1 MSRFAI
7 LLLAIVWV
15 PVNADAQSKVDLA
28 REVEQLL
35 RIHES
40 DRRAHFETSA
50 KQIMEHAADEFISVS
65 NGRVQRTTPAEN
77 LQFFEEYFKGAKY
90 YEWDDL
96 EPPIVRVS
104 NDASMAWMIV
114 RTRVHR
120 VQTQSDGKAAERRF
134 VYAGIMAYEKK
145 GGRWVR
151 VANVSTFEP
160 LTVTSPRAARTRDG
174 TGGSSR
180 DSSPSAPPCRPGRG
194 FPASD
199 PRS

>member
-1 MSRFAI
+1 MSRFTI
-7 LLLAIVWV
+7 LLLSLVLV
-15 PVNADAQSKVDLA
+15 PVIADAQSKVALSA
-28 REVEQLL
+28 EVEQLL

-50 KQIMEHAADEFISVS
+50 QRIMEHASDEFISVS
-65 NGRVQRTTPAEN
+65 AGKVQRTTRAEN
-77 LQFFEEYFKGAKY
+77 LQFFEEYFKAAKY

-114 RTRVHR
+114 RTRVRR
-120 VQTQSDGKAAERRF
+120 VQTHSGGETSERRF
-134 VYAGIMAYEKK
+134 VYAGIMAYEKQ

-160 LTVTSPRAARTRDG
+160 QTPG
-174 TGGSSR
+174 T
-180 DSSPSAPPCRPGRG
+180 PSN
-194 FPASD
+194 
-199 PRS
+199 

>member
-7 LLLAIVWV
+7 LVLSFVLV
-15 PVNADAQSKVDLA
+15 PLNANAQSKVDLA
-28 REVEQLL
+28 DEVEQLL

-50 KQIMEHAADEFISVS
+50 KRIMEHATDQFIAVS
-65 NGRVQRTTPAEN
+65 DGRVRRTTRAED
-77 LQFFEEYFKGAKY
+77 LKFFEEYFKGAKY

-114 RTRVHR
+114 RTRVRR
-120 VQTQSDGKAAERRF
+120 VQTQSGGTTTERRF

-145 GGRWVR
+145 DGRWGR

-160 LTVTSPRAARTRDG
+160 QA
-174 TGGSSR
+174 
-180 DSSPSAPPCRPGRG
+180 PSAPPN
-194 FPASD
+194 
-199 PRS
+199 

>member
-7 LLLAIVWV
+7 LLLSIILL
-15 PVNADAQSKVDLA
+15 PINADAQGKVDLTD
-28 REVEQLL
+28 EVEQLL

-50 KQIMEHAADEFISVS
+50 KQIMEHATDEFISVRA
-65 NGRVQRTTPAEN
+65 GGIQRTTRAEN
-77 LQFFEEYFKGAKY
+77 LKFFEEYFKGAKY

-114 RTRVHR
+114 RTRVR
-120 VQTQSDGKAAERRF
+120 REQAQSGGQATERKF

-145 GGRWVR
+145 GGRWLR

-160 LTVTSPRAARTRDG
+160 QA
-174 TGGSSR
+174 
-180 DSSPSAPPCRPGRG
+180 PSAPPN
-194 FPASD
+194 
-199 PRS
+199 

>member
-1 MSRFAI
+1 MSRFAM
-7 LLLAIVWV
+7 LLLSIVLV

-28 REVEQLL
+28 DEVEQLL

-50 KQIMEHAADEFISVS
+50 KRIMEHATDEFISVS
-65 NGRVQRTTPAEN
+65 DGRVRRTTRAES
-77 LQFFEEYFKGAKY
+77 LQFFEEYFKAAKY

-114 RTRVHR
+114 RTRVRR
-120 VQTQSDGKAAERRF
+120 VQTQSGGQATERRF
-134 VYAGIMAYEKK
+134 VYAGIMAYEKR
-145 GGRWVR
+145 GGRWFR

-160 LTVTSPRAARTRDG
+160 QAPG
-174 TGGSSR
+174 
-180 DSSPSAPPCRPGRG
+180 APP
-194 FPASD
+194 
-199 PRS
+199 

>member
-1 MSRFAI
+1 MSRFSI
-7 LLLAIVWV
+7 LLLSIVLV
-15 PVNADAQSKVDLA
+15 PLNAEAQRKVDRA
-28 REVEQLL
+28 DEVEQLL
-35 RIHES
+35 KIHES

-50 KQIMEHAADEFISVS
+50 KRIMEHATDEFISVS
-65 NGRVQRTTPAEN
+65 NGKIQRTTRAEN
-77 LQFFEEYFKGAKY
+77 LKFFEEYFKGAKY

-120 VQTQSDGKAAERRF
+120 VQTPSGGTATERRF

-160 LTVTSPRAARTRDG
+160 QAPA
-174 TGGSSR
+174 
-180 DSSPSAPPCRPGRG
+180 APPN
-194 FPASD
+194 
-199 PRS
+199 

>member
-1 MSRFAI
+1 MSRLAI
-7 LLLAIVWV
+7 LLLSMALV

-28 REVEQLL
+28 DEVEQLL

-50 KQIMEHAADEFISVS
+50 KGIMEHATDEFISVS
-65 NGRVQRTTPAEN
+65 DGRVQRTTRAEN
-77 LQFFEEYFKGAKY
+77 LKFFEEYFKGAKY

-114 RTRVHR
+114 RTRVR
-120 VQTQSDGKAAERRF
+120 RETQSGGKTTQRRF
-134 VYAGIMAYEKK
+134 VYAGIMAYEKQ
-145 GGRWVR
+145 GGRWGR

-160 LTVTSPRAARTRDG
+160 QAPG
-174 TGGSSR
+174 
-180 DSSPSAPPCRPGRG
+180 APPN
-194 FPASD
+194 
-199 PRS
+199 

>member
-1 MSRFAI
+1 MNRLPI
-7 LLLAIVWV
+7 LLLSFLLV
-15 PVNADAQSKVDLA
+15 PVGADAQSKVDVA
-28 REVEQLL
+28 AEVEQLL
-35 RIHES
+35 KIHES

-50 KQIMEHAADEFISVS
+50 RQLMAHASDEFVSVS
-65 NGRVQRTTPAEN
+65 NGKIQRTTPAQD
-77 LQFFEEYFKGAKY
+77 LKFFEEYFKGAKY

-114 RTRVHR
+114 RTRVR
-120 VQTQSDGKAAERRF
+120 RETQSDGKTTEQKF

-160 LTVTSPRAARTRDG
+160 RT
-174 TGGSSR
+174 
-180 DSSPSAPPCRPGRG
+180 
-194 FPASD
+194 
-199 PRS
+199 

>member
-7 LLLAIVWV
+7 LLLSIVLAS
-15 PVNADAQSKVDLA
+15 VNADAQSKVDLA
-28 REVEQLL
+28 DEVEQLL

-40 DRRAHFETSA
+40 DRRAHFETNA
-50 KQIMEHAADEFISVS
+50 KRIMEHATDEFISVS
-65 NGRVQRTTPAEN
+65 SGRVQRTTRAEN
-77 LQFFEEYFKGAKY
+77 LKFFEEYFKGAKY

-114 RTRVHR
+114 RTRVSR
-120 VQTQSDGKAAERRF
+120 VQTLSGGEATERRF
-134 VYAGIMAYEKK
+134 VYAGIMVYEKK

-160 LTVTSPRAARTRDG
+160 QAPGAPRN
-174 TGGSSR
+174 
-180 DSSPSAPPCRPGRG
+180 
-194 FPASD
+194 
-199 PRS
+199 

>member
-7 LLLAIVWV
+7 LLLSIALV

-28 REVEQLL
+28 DEVEQLL

-40 DRRAHFETSA
+40 DRRAHFETNA
-50 KQIMEHAADEFISVS
+50 KRIMEHASDEFISVS
-65 NGRVQRTTPAEN
+65 DGRVQRTTPAED
-77 LQFFEEYFKGAKY
+77 LKFFEEYFKGAKY

-120 VQTQSDGKAAERRF
+120 VQTHSGGETSERRF

-145 GGRWVR
+145 GGRWAR
-151 VANVSTFEP
+151 VANVSTFERQAP
-160 LTVTSPRAARTRDG
+160 A
-174 TGGSSR
+174 
-180 DSSPSAPPCRPGRG
+180 APPN
-194 FPASD
+194 
-199 PRS
+199 

>member
-7 LLLAIVWV
+7 LLLSIVLV
-15 PVNADAQSKVDLA
+15 PINADAQSKVDLA
-28 REVEQLL
+28 DEVEQLL

-40 DRRAHFETSA
+40 DRRAHFETNA
-50 KQIMEHAADEFISVS
+50 KRIMEHATDEFISVS
-65 NGRVQRTTPAEN
+65 AGKVQRTTRAEN
-77 LQFFEEYFKGAKY
+77 LKFFEEYFKGAKY

-114 RTRVHR
+114 RTRVSR
-120 VQTQSDGKAAERRF
+120 LQTVSADEVLERRF
-134 VYAGIMAYEKK
+134 VYAGIMAYEKN

-160 LTVTSPRAARTRDG
+160 QAAG
-174 TGGSSR
+174 
-180 DSSPSAPPCRPGRG
+180 APTK
-194 FPASD
+194 
-199 PRS
+199 

>member
-1 MSRFAI
+1 
-7 LLLAIVWV
+7 
-15 PVNADAQSKVDLA
+15 
-28 REVEQLL
+28 
-35 RIHES
+35 
-40 DRRAHFETSA
+40 
-50 KQIMEHAADEFISVS
+50 MEHAADEFISVS

-120 VQTQSDGKAAERRF
+120 VQTPSGGTATERRF

-160 LTVTSPRAARTRDG
+160 QAPA
-174 TGGSSR
+174 
-180 DSSPSAPPCRPGRG
+180 APPN
-194 FPASD
+194 
-199 PRS
+199 

>member
-7 LLLAIVWV
+7 LLLSIVLV

-28 REVEQLL
+28 DEVEQLL
-35 RIHES
+35 RLHES

-50 KQIMEHAADEFISVS
+50 KQIMEHASGEFISVS
-65 NGRVQRTTPAEN
+65 DGRVQRTTPAED
-77 LQFFEEYFKGAKY
+77 LKFFEEYFKGAKY

-120 VQTQSDGKAAERRF
+120 VQTRSGGEATERRF
-134 VYAGIMAYEKK
+134 VYAGIMVYEKK
-145 GGRWVR
+145 GGRWAR
-151 VANVSTFEP
+151 VANVSTFERQAP
-160 LTVTSPRAARTRDG
+160 AASPN
-174 TGGSSR
+174 
-180 DSSPSAPPCRPGRG
+180 
-194 FPASD
+194 
-199 PRS
+199 

>member
-7 LLLAIVWV
+7 LLLSIVLV
-15 PVNADAQSKVDLA
+15 PVIADAQSKVDLPG
-28 REVEQLL
+28 EVEQLL

-40 DRRAHFETSA
+40 DRRAHFETNA
-50 KQIMEHAADEFISVS
+50 QRIMEHATDEFVSVS
-65 NGRVQRTTPAEN
+65 AGKVQRTTRAEN

-114 RTRVHR
+114 RTRVRR
-120 VQTQSDGKAAERRF
+120 VQTRSSGEATERRF
-134 VYAGIMAYEKK
+134 VYAGIMAYEKQ

-160 LTVTSPRAARTRDG
+160 QAPGASPN
-174 TGGSSR
+174 
-180 DSSPSAPPCRPGRG
+180 
-194 FPASD
+194 
-199 PRS
+199 